1 MMDEREQMLE
11 QLAPRL
17 GAEAADRIDAE
28 HVAAAVTARL
38 RARPVRRQWW
48 QRARLVQLAAA
59 AAVVL
64 AVGFGIRELARPSD
78 GRQAGAVPVEIQ
90 ELAVAELSEVLDSL
104 RMDAPVSDLVPVGL
118 DDLDENELTQLLKS
132 MEG

>member
-1 MMDEREQMLE
+1 MTDERERMLE
-11 QLAPRL
+11 QLAPQL
-17 GAEAADRIDAE
+17 GAEGDRIDAAQ
-28 HVAAAVTARL
+28 VAAAVTARL
-38 RARPVRRQWW
+38 RARSVRRQWW
-48 QRARLVQLAAA
+48 QRARLMQFAAA

-64 AVGFGIRELARPSD
+64 AVGLGIRELAQPSD

-104 RMDAPVSDLVPVGL
+104 SMEAPVADLVPVGL
-118 DDLDENELTQLLKS
+118 DDLDESELTQLLKS